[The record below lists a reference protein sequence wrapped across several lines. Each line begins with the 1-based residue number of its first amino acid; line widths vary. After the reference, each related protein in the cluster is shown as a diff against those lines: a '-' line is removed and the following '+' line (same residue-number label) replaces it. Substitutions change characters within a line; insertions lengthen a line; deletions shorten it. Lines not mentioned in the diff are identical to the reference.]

1 MASSTLQQE
10 RDTINGISLPQLEKT
25 TNAFKQDP
33 EKAKF
38 QFRTETTWKG
48 GLQNETSIQSFRGFG
63 TDDTSRGQPFM
74 LQDDHPAVLLGENK
88 APTPIESFL
97 HALAS
102 CLNASFVAKA
112 SAKGIQINSLSFDLE
127 GDLDVRGFLGLDKSV
142 RPGCTSIRA
151 TCNVKADASREQIKE
166 LCDQAQE
173 SCPVMDMIKNP
184 VDVQV
189 QMG

>member
-1 MASSTLQQE
+1 
-10 RDTINGISLPQLEKT
+10 
-25 TNAFKQDP
+25 
-33 EKAKF
+33 
-38 QFRTETTWKG
+38 
-48 GLQNETSIQSFRGFG
+48 
-63 TDDTSRGQPFM
+63 M
-74 LQDDHPAVLLGENK
+74 LQDDHPAVLLGEDK
-88 APTPIESFL
+88 APTPTESLL

-102 CLNASFVAKA
+102 SLNASFVAKA

-127 GDLDVRGFLGLDKSV
+127 GDLDVRGGFLGLDKSV